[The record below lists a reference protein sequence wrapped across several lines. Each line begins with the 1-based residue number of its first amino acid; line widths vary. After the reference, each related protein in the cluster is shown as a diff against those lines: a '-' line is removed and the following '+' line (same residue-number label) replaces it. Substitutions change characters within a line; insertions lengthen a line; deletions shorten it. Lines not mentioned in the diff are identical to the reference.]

1 MKKVMNILV
10 ILSLVLVLITGCSSS
25 DSVKTE
31 GKNGNTKDGNVT
43 ITLLH
48 RWPNEPFKG
57 YFDGAIKEFKKT
69 HPNVN
74 VNVISAINEDYKQKI
89 NVQLAGNTPPD
100 IFFTWVGEYG
110 TKFVREGKALDI
122 TKYLEED
129 KTWSEGIIPS
139 TLKPFTVDNKV
150 YGVPVLMDVRMMA
163 YNKDIFKKLGLQEPK
178 TWDEFIT
185 VLKAVKKSGL
195 TPLGLGNKEPW
206 NGGLYITTL
215 NQRIVDPAVLAKD
228 NNRATGEFTDPGY
241 VEALNKLEQLVPYM
255 NEHPNALSRE
265 EERSLFV
272 NGQIAIMPL
281 HTIEFPYV
289 KDAAFEWGTF
299 NFPEIQGGKGDPSV
313 ITGAPEGFMV
323 SPESKHPEMAVEFL
337 KFITSKEMAAKW
349 VETTSVIS
357 TTKGAVNADNSTPL
371 MNQVIEDVENAND
384 MAIWI
389 DTALDG
395 KIFNP
400 YLSGIQEL
408 LNKDKTPEEL
418 MKEIQKA
425 AKETRES
432 AN

>member
-1 MKKVMNILV
+1 MKKFMNVLM
-10 ILSLVLVLITGCSSS
+10 ILSMVLVLIAGCSSNNS
-25 DSVKTE
+25 VTSGGETAQDDSI
-31 GKNGNTKDGNVT
+31 T

-48 RWPNEPFKG
+48 RWPNEPFKS
-57 YFDGAIKEFKKT
+57 YFDEAIKEFKKVN
-69 HPNVN
+69 PNVN
-74 VNVISAINEDYKQKI
+74 FNVISVINEDYKQKI
-89 NVQLAGNTPPD
+89 NVQLAGNNPPD

-110 TKFVREGKALDI
+110 DKFVREGKALDI
-122 TKYLEED
+122 TKYLDED
-129 KTWSEGIIPS
+129 KAWSDQIIPS

-150 YGVPVLMDVRMMA
+150 YGVPILMDVRMMA
-163 YNKDIFKKLGLQEPK
+163 YNKDIFEKLGLEVPK
-178 TWDEFIT
+178 TWEEFID
-185 VLKAVKKSGL
+185 VLKVIKKNGI

-289 KDAAFEWGTF
+289 KDAQFEWGTF
-299 NFPEIQGGKGDPSV
+299 NFPEIAGGKGDPSV

-323 SPESKHPEMAVEFL
+323 SKESKHPDVAVEFL
-337 KFITSKEMAAKW
+337 KFISSKEMATKW

-357 TTKGAVNADNSTPL
+357 TTKGAVNSDNSTPL
-371 MNQVIEDVENAND
+371 MNQVIQDVEKAND

-408 LNKDKTPEEL
+408 LNKKKTPEEL
-418 MKEIQKA
+418 MDEIQKA

>member
-1 MKKVMNILV
+1 MKKIIGLVM
-10 ILSLVLVLITGCSSS
+10 ILSMVLGLISGCSSS
-25 DSVKTE
+25 NSANSGGNGGN
-31 GKNGNTKDGNVT
+31 GKDAVT

-57 YFDGAIKEFKKT
+57 YFDEAIKEFQT
-69 HPNVN
+69 EHPNVKF
-74 VNVISAINEDYKQKI
+74 NVISVINEDYKQKI
-89 NVQLAGNTPPD
+89 NVQLAGNNPPD

-110 TKFVREGKALDI
+110 DKFVREGKALDI

-129 KTWSEGIIPS
+129 KAWSDQIIPS

-163 YNKDIFKKLGLQEPK
+163 YNKEIFKKLGLEVPK

-185 VLKAVKKSGL
+185 VLKEIKKSGV

-241 VEALNKLEQLVPYM
+241 VEALNKLKQLAPYM

-265 EERSLFV
+265 EERNMFV

-289 KDAAFEWGTF
+289 KDAKFDWGTF
-299 NFPEIQGGKGDPSV
+299 NFPEIDGGKGDPSV

-323 SPESKHPEMAVEFL
+323 SKQSKHPDEAVEFL

-349 VETTSVIS
+349 VEKTSVIS

-371 MNQVIEDVENAND
+371 MNDVIKQVESAND

-400 YLSGIQEL
+400 YLSGIQEI
-408 LNKDKTPEEL
+408 LNDKKTPEQL

-432 AN
+432 AK

>member
-1 MKKVMNILV
+1 MKKFSKVWI
-10 ILSLVLVLITGCSSS
+10 IISIILVLISGCSSNTGGQNGS
-25 DSVKTE
+25 DKKE
-31 GKNGNTKDGNVT
+31 DVT
-43 ITLLH
+43 ITFLH

-57 YFDGAIKEFKKT
+57 YFDEAIKEFKKT

-74 VNVISAINEDYKQKI
+74 FNVISVINEDYKQKI
-89 NVQLAGNTPPD
+89 NVQLAGKNPPD

-110 TKFVREGKALDI
+110 DKFVREGKALDI

-129 KTWSEGIIPS
+129 KAWSDQIIPS

-163 YNKDIFKKLGLQEPK
+163 YNKEIFKKLGIQEPK
-178 TWDEFIT
+178 TWDEFIDA
-185 VLKAVKKSGL
+185 LKAIKKSGV

-228 NNRATGEFTDPGY
+228 YNRATGEFKDPGY
-241 VEALNKLEQLVPYM
+241 VEALKKLEQLVPYM
-255 NEHPNALSRE
+255 NESPNALSRE

-272 NGQIAIMPL
+272 NGQIGIMPL

-289 KDAAFEWGTF
+289 KDAQFEWGTF
-299 NFPEIQGGKGDPSV
+299 NFPEIEGGKGDPTV

-323 SPESKHPEMAVEFL
+323 SKESKNPDIAVEFL
-337 KFITSKEMAAKW
+337 KFMTSKEMATKW

-371 MNQVIEDVENAND
+371 MIKVIEDVEKAND

-400 YLSGIQEL
+400 YLSGIQEV
-408 LNKDKTPEEL
+408 LNKKKTPEEL
-418 MKEIQKA
+418 MNEVQKA
-425 AKETRES
+425 AKETRDS